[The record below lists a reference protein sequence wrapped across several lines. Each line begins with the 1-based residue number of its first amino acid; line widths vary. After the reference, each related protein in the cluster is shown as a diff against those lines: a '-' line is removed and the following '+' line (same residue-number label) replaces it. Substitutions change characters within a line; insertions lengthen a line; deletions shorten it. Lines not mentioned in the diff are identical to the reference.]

1 MICSWAS
8 MSTAL
13 SKLQTI
19 NHPHISSAAL
29 HLTLA
34 VTYADAYSKV
44 WHSIY
49 WNDADAV
56 TKRRV
61 SEKLNNLAY
70 DAFSSLLDAAECI
83 NKYVEEMKGKE
94 EPPEWWVD
102 MTISLTLA
110 YDAFNEEHRWEI
122 SSRQVTLFK
131 E

>member
-13 SKLQTI
+13 SKLQSI
-19 NHPHISSAAL
+19 NHPHLSNAAF

-34 VTYADAYSKV
+34 VSYADTYSKV

-49 WNDADAV
+49 WNDADAA
-56 TKRRV
+56 TKKRV

-70 DAFSSLLDAAECI
+70 DAFSSLLDAAEYI
-83 NKYVEEMKGKE
+83 NKYVEETKDKE
-94 EPPEWWVD
+94 EPPGWWVD
-102 MTISLTLA
+102 MTISLSLA
-110 YDAFNEEHRWEI
+110 YDAFNEEHRREI
-122 SSRQVTLFK
+122 SSRQLKLFK